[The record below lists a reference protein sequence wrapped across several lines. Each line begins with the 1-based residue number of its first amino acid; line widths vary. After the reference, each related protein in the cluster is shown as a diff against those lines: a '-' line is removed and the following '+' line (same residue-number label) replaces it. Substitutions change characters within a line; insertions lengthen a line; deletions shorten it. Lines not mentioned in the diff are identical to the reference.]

1 MARRDDCAEREDTA
15 SDVLAAED
23 ESDNAA
29 RPPLMNVAPGSMD
42 GIMADVVAVAI
53 DDSVSAELAVV
64 ELRNNAHRVRNNPME
79 AA

>member
-1 MARRDDCAEREDTA
+1 
-15 SDVLAAED
+15 
-23 ESDNAA
+23 
-29 RPPLMNVAPGSMD
+29 MNVAPGSMD